1 MCKIKYTNENKGKVL
16 CMFKLCT
23 TCLSPL
29 EGKLHKDRE
38 LNGMVVSVFNKENAS
53 ACRGERPHVDKG
65 AF

>member
-38 LNGMVVSVFNKENAS
+38 LNGMVVRNQ
-53 ACRGERPHVDKG
+53 GETRQILLF
-65 AF
+65 A